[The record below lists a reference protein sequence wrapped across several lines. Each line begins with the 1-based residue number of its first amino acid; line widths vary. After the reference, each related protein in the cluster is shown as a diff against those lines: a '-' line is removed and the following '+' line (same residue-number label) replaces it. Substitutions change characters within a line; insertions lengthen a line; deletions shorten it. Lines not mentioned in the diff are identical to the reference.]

1 MPTAEFMNV
10 TTESGPDRVGLAMD
24 DHKDSGRVDA
34 GQMHPP
40 SHDQSGRR
48 SSAAS
53 ADPTDGAMR
62 VLSYLLAGIAF
73 YGGLGWLIDRLGHQS
88 WGVPVGLI
96 VGMGMSIYLI
106 IKRFG
111 GQQ

>member
-1 MPTAEFMNV
+1 MI
-10 TTESGPDRVGLAMD
+10 

-34 GQMHPP
+34 GQMHTP
-40 SHDQSGRR
+40 SRHRSDRR
-48 SSAAS
+48 SSSAS

-62 VLSYLLAGIAF
+62 VLSYLIGGIGF
-73 YGGLGWLIDRLGHQS
+73 YGGLGWLIDRFWHQS
-88 WGVPVGLI
+88 WGIPVGLI
-96 VGMGMSIYLI
+96 LGMGLSIYVI

>member
-1 MPTAEFMNV
+1 MI
-10 TTESGPDRVGLAMD
+10 

-34 GQMHPP
+34 GQMRK
-40 SHDQSGRR
+40 SARDQPDRR
-48 SSAAS
+48 STSAS

-62 VLSYLLAGIAF
+62 VLSYLIAGIAF
-73 YGGLGWLIDRLGHQS
+73 YGGLGWLIDRIWHQA
-88 WGVPVGLI
+88 WGIPVGLI
-96 VGMGMSIYLI
+96 VGMAMSIYLI